1 MDTVTTD
8 KIIAKKEG
16 AIGWLLYNNPD
27 RHNAISLDMAAAG
40 TAVLQQ
46 YAEDDEVRV
55 IALRGVGGKAFVS
68 GADISEFEKRRA
80 NADMAKEYAR
90 VSSGMFNGVRN
101 LEKPTVAVIEG
112 ICMGGGLGLSC
123 ACDLRICTD
132 ESVFAIPAGRLGI
145 GYGQDMTQWVIDAV
159 GPANAKEILLT
170 ARRYSAAKAL
180 QIGLVH
186 RSIPK
191 AEFDTF
197 ANDYL
202 TKISENAPLSLKA
215 AKLTI
220 NDIANGLGDANNTA
234 LDALVEACVNSDDYK
249 EGRTAFMGKRRPAF
263 KGK

>member
-40 TAVLQQ
+40 TAVIKQ

-80 NADMAKEYAR
+80 NADLAKEYAA
-90 VSSGMFNGVRN
+90 VSSGMFRGVRGV
-101 LEKPTVAVIEG
+101 EKPTVAVIEG

-132 ESVFAIPAGRLGI
+132 DSVFAIPAGRLGI

-170 ARRYSAAKAL
+170 ARRYTPEEAYHM
-180 QIGLVH
+180 GLVH
-186 RSIPK
+186 KVAPRDGFDDFA
-191 AEFDTF
+191 AE
-197 ANDYL
+197 YL
-202 TKISENAPLSLKA
+202 GRIADNAPLSLKA

-220 NDIANGLGDANNTA
+220 NDIANGLGDADNAA
-234 LDALVEACVNSDDYK
+234 LDALVAACANSDDYK
-249 EGRTAFMGKRRPAF
+249 EGRTAFMEKRRPAF